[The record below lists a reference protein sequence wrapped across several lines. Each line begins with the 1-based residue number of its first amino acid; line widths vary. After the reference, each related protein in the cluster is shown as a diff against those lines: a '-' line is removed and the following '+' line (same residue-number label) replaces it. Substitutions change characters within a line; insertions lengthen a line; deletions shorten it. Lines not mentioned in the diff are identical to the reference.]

1 MDANTLPVIT
11 TPRVVLRWISEDD
24 IDGLYKVFSH
34 PQVMRYWSTGPL
46 PNRAAAAE
54 MQREI
59 AAGNLNSTMLKWG
72 LALRESNTVIGT
84 TTLFNLNL
92 DNGRAELGYAMGR
105 EHWGKGYMNEA
116 LQALLSHAF
125 EVMNLRRLEA
135 DVDPRNT
142 PSIRTLER
150 LGFQREGFLRER
162 WHVNGEIQDAF
173 FYGLLR
179 REWANLNHQDTK
191 TQKLELSCV
200 FVPLWLKRFGGLE
213 FDCAAFS
220 RFNQPAY

>member
-1 MDANTLPVIT
+1 MNSETLPIIT
-11 TPRVVLRWISEDD
+11 TERVVLRWVSEND
-24 IDGLYKVFSH
+24 IDSLFEVFSD
-34 PQVMRYWSTGPL
+34 PQVARYWS
-46 PNRAAAAE
+46 AAPYTDREDAVKL
-54 MQREI
+54 QREI
-59 AAGNLNSTMLKWG
+59 AAGNENNTMMKWG
-72 LALRESNTVIGT
+72 LALRDSDRVIGT

-105 EHWGKGYMNEA
+105 AHWGKGYMNEA

-125 EVMNLRRLEA
+125 DVMELRRLEA

-179 REWANLNHQDTK
+179 REWHKPD
-191 TQKLELSCV
+191 
-200 FVPLWLKRFGGLE
+200 PR
-213 FDCAAFS
+213 
-220 RFNQPAY
+220 